1 MANKEILTRIKHKR
15 DTSLNWTI
23 NNPVLLNGE
32 IILVDTAEGRGGLR
46 AKIGDGIKTYT
57 QLPFSD
63 EILRDLINDNKVTID
78 DALSST
84 STNPVQNKVINTA
97 INNLNTL
104 IGDGVKEDMP
114 LYIVG
119 RMTLAASQNGTA
131 LEPNELAELLRTK
144 HCYILQPN
152 LGHGGHKD
160 YMGILSCSVYHEVN
174 EVVCVKCYYIDSSG
188 STGSTGSI
196 GSTQNGR
203 LPSGA
208 I

>member
-32 IILVDTAEGRGGLR
+32 IILVDIVGGNGELR

-63 EILRDLINDNKVTID
+63 EILRDLINDSKVTID

-84 STNPVQNKVINTA
+84 STNPVQNKVINAA
-97 INNLNTL
+97 INDLNTL

-114 LYIVG
+114 LYINRG
-119 RMTLAASQNGTA
+119 KLADSPIDAA
-131 LEPNELAELLRTK
+131 LAPNELAELLRTK
-144 HCYILQPN
+144 HCYIFQPV
-152 LGHGGHKD
+152 LGAGSPEE
-160 YMGILSCSVYHEVN
+160 YSEILSYNFYRDASG
-174 EVVCVKCYYIDSSG
+174 VVCVICYFISSSG
-188 STGSTGSI
+188 GIS
-196 GSTQNGR
+196 STQNGT
-203 LPSGA
+203 PPGA
-208 I
+208 GNT

>member
-32 IILVDTAEGRGGLR
+32 IILVDTAEGKGELR

-63 EILRDLINDNKVTID
+63 EVLRGLINDSKVTID

-104 IGDGVKEDMP
+104 IGDAVKEDMP
-114 LYIVG
+114 LYINRG
-119 RMTLAASQNGTA
+119 KLAASQIDTA

-144 HCYILQPN
+144 HCYILQPV
-152 LGHGGHKD
+152 LGNGSPES
-160 YMGILSCSVYHEVN
+160 YMEILSYSAYHDVN
-174 EVVCVKCYYIDSSG
+174 EVVCVKCYFINSSG
-188 STGSTGSI
+188 GIS
-196 GSTQNGR
+196 STQNGT
-203 LPSGA
+203 PPGST
-208 I
+208 

>member
-23 NNPVLLNGE
+23 NNPVLLDGE
-32 IILVDTAEGRGGLR
+32 IILVDTAEGKGELR

-97 INNLNTL
+97 INDLNTL
-104 IGDGVKEDMP
+104 IGDAVKEDMP

-119 RMTLAASQNGTA
+119 RRTLATSQNGTA
-131 LEPNELAELLRTK
+131 LQPNELAGLLRTK
-144 HCYILQPN
+144 HCYILEPGLV
-152 LGHGGHKD
+152 LGDSDD
-160 YMGILSCSVYHEVN
+160 YMGILSYSAYRGELN
-174 EVVCVKCYYIDSSG
+174 EVVCVKCYFIDPSG
-188 STGSTGSI
+188 VIS
-196 GSTQNGR
+196 STQNGS
-203 LPSGA
+203 PPGGGSA
-208 I
+208 

>member
-32 IILVDTAEGRGGLR
+32 IILVDTAEGKGELR

-63 EILRDLINDNKVTID
+63 EILRDLINDSKVTID

-104 IGDGVKEDMP
+104 IGDAVKEDMP
-114 LYIVG
+114 LYINRG
-119 RMTLAASQNGTA
+119 KLAASPIDAA
-131 LEPNELAELLRTK
+131 LAPNELAELLRTK
-144 HCYILQPN
+144 HCYILKSMP
-152 LGHGGHKD
+152 GHTGQET
-160 YMGILSCSVYHEVN
+160 YSEILSYSLYRDAN
-174 EVVCVKCYYIDSSG
+174 GVVCVKCYFLDSS
-188 STGSTGSI
+188 SI
-196 GSTQNGR
+196 SSTQNGTV
-203 LPSGA
+203 PGSGA
-208 I
+208 N

>member
-32 IILVDTAEGRGGLR
+32 IILVDTAEGKGELR

-63 EILRDLINDNKVTID
+63 EILRDLINDSKVTID

-104 IGDGVKEDMP
+104 IGNAVKEDMP
-114 LYIVG
+114 LYINRG
-119 RMTLAASQNGTA
+119 KLAASPIDAA
-131 LEPNELAELLRTK
+131 LAPNELAELLRTK
-144 HCYILQPN
+144 HCYILQPISD
-152 LGHGGHKD
+152 HAIPET
-160 YMGILSCSVYHEVN
+160 YSEILSYSVYHEAN
-174 EVVCVKCYYIDSSG
+174 EVVCVICYFLSSSSID
-188 STGSTGSI
+188 
-196 GSTQNGR
+196 STQNGV
-203 LPSGA
+203 PPGGSV
-208 I
+208 

>member
-15 DTSLNWTI
+15 DTSLNWII

-32 IILVDTAEGRGGLR
+32 IILVDIVGGNGELR

-114 LYIVG
+114 LYINRG
-119 RMTLAASQNGTA
+119 RLTASPIDAALA
-131 LEPNELAELLRTK
+131 PNELAELLRTK
-144 HCYILQPN
+144 HCYILQSMP
-152 LGHGGHKD
+152 GHTGHET
-160 YMGILSCSVYHEVN
+160 YSEILSYSLYRDTN
-174 EVVCVKCYYIDSSG
+174 GVVCVICYFIDSS
-188 STGSTGSI
+188 SI
-196 GSTQNGR
+196 SSTQNGTI
-203 LPSGA
+203 PGSGGST
-208 I
+208 

>member
-32 IILVDTAEGRGGLR
+32 IILVDTTEGKGELR

-114 LYIVG
+114 LYINRG
-119 RMTLAASQNGTA
+119 KLAASPIDAA
-131 LEPNELAELLRTK
+131 LAPNALADLLRTK
-144 HCYILQPN
+144 HCYILQP
-152 LGHGGHKD
+152 GADHASYD
-160 YMGILSCSVYHEVN
+160 QYSEILSYNFYRGVSG
-174 EVVCVKCYYIDSSG
+174 VVCVICYFINSSSG
-188 STGSTGSI
+188 IS
-196 GSTQNGR
+196 STQNGT
-203 LPSGA
+203 PPGA
-208 I
+208 GNT

>member
-32 IILVDTAEGRGGLR
+32 IILVDTAEGKGELR

-63 EILRDLINDNKVTID
+63 EILRELINDSKVTID

-104 IGDGVKEDMP
+104 IGDAVKEDMP

-119 RMTLAASQNGTA
+119 RRSLAASQNGTA
-131 LEPNELAELLRTK
+131 LAPNELAGLLRTK
-144 HCYILQPN
+144 HCYILQSGS
-152 LGHGGHKD
+152 GHADSED
-160 YMGILSCSVYHEVN
+160 YMGVLSYSVYHKDN
-174 EVVCVKCYYIDSSG
+174 ELACVKCYYIDSSG
-188 STGSTGSI
+188 GIS
-196 GSTQNGR
+196 STQNGT
-203 LPSGA
+203 PPGGA
-208 I
+208 T

>member
-32 IILVDTAEGRGGLR
+32 IILVDTAEGKGELR

-63 EILRDLINDNKVTID
+63 EILRDLINDSKVTID

-104 IGDGVKEDMP
+104 IGNAVKEDMP
-114 LYIVG
+114 LYINRG
-119 RMTLAASQNGTA
+119 KLAASPIDAA
-131 LEPNELAELLRTK
+131 LAPNELAELLRTK
-144 HCYILQPN
+144 HCYILRPISDQASPET
-152 LGHGGHKD
+152 
-160 YMGILSCSVYHEVN
+160 YSEILSYSVYHEAN
-174 EVVCVKCYYIDSSG
+174 EVVCVICYFLSSSSID
-188 STGSTGSI
+188 
-196 GSTQNGR
+196 STQNGV
-203 LPSGA
+203 PPGGSV
-208 I
+208 

>member
-32 IILVDTAEGRGGLR
+32 IILVDTTEGKGELR

-63 EILRDLINDNKVTID
+63 EILRDLINDSKVTID

-97 INNLNTL
+97 INDLNTL
-104 IGDGVKEDMP
+104 IGDAVKEDMP
-114 LYIVG
+114 LYINRG
-119 RMTLAASQNGTA
+119 RLAASPIDAA
-131 LEPNELAELLRTK
+131 LAPHELAELLRTM
-144 HCYILQPN
+144 HSYILQP
-152 LGHGGHKD
+152 
-160 YMGILSCSVYHEVN
+160 
-174 EVVCVKCYYIDSSG
+174 
-188 STGSTGSI
+188 
-196 GSTQNGR
+196 R
-203 LPSGA
+203 
-208 I
+208 

>member
-32 IILVDTAEGRGGLR
+32 IILVDTAEGKGELR

-63 EILRDLINDNKVTID
+63 EVLRDLINDSKVMID

-97 INNLNTL
+97 INDLNTL
-104 IGDGVKEDMP
+104 IGNAVKEDMP
-114 LYIVG
+114 LYIN
-119 RMTLAASQNGTA
+119 RNMLAASPIDAA
-131 LEPNELAELLRTK
+131 LAPNELAELLRTK
-144 HCYILQPN
+144 HCYILRSQPQSE
-152 LGHGGHKD
+152 HTISEQ
-160 YMGILSCSVYHEVN
+160 YSEILSYEFVSDASG
-174 EVVCVKCYYIDSSG
+174 VVCVICYFINSSG
-188 STGSTGSI
+188 GI

-203 LPSGA
+203 LPSGGA

>member
-32 IILVDTAEGRGGLR
+32 IILVDIVGGNGELR
-46 AKIGDGIKTYT
+46 AKIGDGTKTYT

-97 INNLNTL
+97 INDLNTL
-104 IGDGVKEDMP
+104 IGNAVKEDMP
-114 LYIVG
+114 LYIN
-119 RMTLAASQNGTA
+119 RNKLAASPIDAA
-131 LEPNELAELLRTK
+131 LAPNELAELLRTK
-144 HCYILQPN
+144 HCYILQSRPQSE
-152 LGHGGHKD
+152 HIISEQ
-160 YMGILSCSVYHEVN
+160 YSEILSYEFVRDASG
-174 EVVCVKCYYIDSSG
+174 VVCVICYFINSSSG
-188 STGSTGSI
+188 I
-196 GSTQNGR
+196 NSTQNGIV
-203 LPSGA
+203 PSGGGA

>member
-32 IILVDTAEGRGGLR
+32 IILVDIVGGNGELR

-63 EILRDLINDNKVTID
+63 EILRDLINDSKVTID

-114 LYIVG
+114 LYINRG
-119 RMTLAASQNGTA
+119 RLTASPIDAALA
-131 LEPNELAELLRTK
+131 PNELAELLRTK
-144 HCYILQPN
+144 HCYILQPRPQSE
-152 LGHGGHKD
+152 HIISEQ
-160 YMGILSCSVYHEVN
+160 YSEILSYEFVRDAS
-174 EVVCVKCYYIDSSG
+174 EVVCVTCYFINSSSG
-188 STGSTGSI
+188 I
-196 GSTQNGR
+196 GSTQNGMV
-203 LPSGA
+203 PSGGGA

>member
-32 IILVDTAEGRGGLR
+32 IILVDIVGGKGELR

-63 EILRDLINDNKVTID
+63 EILRDLINDSKVTID

-104 IGDGVKEDMP
+104 IGDAMKEDMP
-114 LYIVG
+114 LYINRG
-119 RMTLAASQNGTA
+119 RLTASPIDAALA
-131 LEPNELAELLRTK
+131 PNELAELLRTK
-144 HCYILQPN
+144 HCYILESMP
-152 LGHGGHKD
+152 GHTGD
-160 YMGILSCSVYHEVN
+160 ERYSEILSYVFYRDIN
-174 EVVCVKCYYIDSSG
+174 EVVCVKCYFISSSG
-188 STGSTGSI
+188 SIS
-196 GSTQNGR
+196 STQNGT
-203 LPSGA
+203 LPGGA
-208 I
+208 T

>member
-32 IILVDTAEGRGGLR
+32 IILVDIVGGKGELR

-63 EILRDLINDNKVTID
+63 EILRDLINDSKVTID

-104 IGDGVKEDMP
+104 IGDAVKEDMP
-114 LYIVG
+114 LYIN
-119 RMTLAASQNGTA
+119 RNKLTASPIDAALA
-131 LEPNELAELLRTK
+131 PNELAELLRTK
-144 HCYILQPN
+144 HCYIFKSTPDHT
-152 LGHGGHKD
+152 GD
-160 YMGILSCSVYHEVN
+160 ETYSEILSYVFYRDIN
-174 EVVCVKCYYIDSSG
+174 EVVCVKCYFIDSSG
-188 STGSTGSI
+188 GIS
-196 GSTQNGR
+196 STQNGTH
-203 LPSGA
+203 PGGA
-208 I
+208 T

>member
-32 IILVDTAEGRGGLR
+32 IILVDTTEGKGGLR

-114 LYIVG
+114 LYINRG
-119 RMTLAASQNGTA
+119 KLTASPIDAALA
-131 LEPNELAELLRTK
+131 PNELAELLRTK
-144 HCYILQPN
+144 HCYILQSVPGN
-152 LGHGGHKD
+152 ASHED
-160 YMGILSCSVYHEVN
+160 YMGILSYSVYREAS
-174 EVVCVKCYYIDSSG
+174 EVVCVKCYFISSSG
-188 STGSTGSI
+188 VIS
-196 GSTQNGR
+196 STQNGA
-203 LPSGA
+203 PPGGA
-208 I
+208 A

>member
-32 IILVDTAEGRGGLR
+32 IILVDTPEGKGELR
-46 AKIGDGIKTYT
+46 AKIGDGVKTYT

-63 EILRDLINDNKVTID
+63 EILRDLINDSKVTID

-104 IGDGVKEDMP
+104 IGDAVKEDMP
-114 LYIVG
+114 LYINRG
-119 RMTLAASQNGTA
+119 KLAASPIDAA
-131 LEPNELAELLRTK
+131 LAPNELAELLRTK
-144 HCYILQPN
+144 HCYILESIP
-152 LGHGGHKD
+152 GHTG
-160 YMGILSCSVYHEVN
+160 YETYSEILSYSLYRDVN
-174 EVVCVKCYYIDSSG
+174 GVVCVKCNFISSSG
-188 STGSTGSI
+188 IS
-196 GSTQNGR
+196 STQNGT
-203 LPSGA
+203 PPGGA
-208 I
+208 S

>member
-32 IILVDTAEGRGGLR
+32 IILVDTTEGKGELR

-104 IGDGVKEDMP
+104 ISDGVKEDMP
-114 LYIVG
+114 LYIN
-119 RMTLAASQNGTA
+119 RSKLAASPIDAA
-131 LEPNELAELLRTK
+131 LAPNELAELLRTK
-144 HCYILQPN
+144 HCYILELVP
-152 LGHGGHKD
+152 GFGGHED
-160 YMGILSCSVYHEVN
+160 YMEILSYEFVRTAN
-174 EVVCVKCYYIDSSG
+174 EVVYVKCYFINSSG
-188 STGSTGSI
+188 SIS
-196 GSTQNGR
+196 STQNGT
-203 LPSGA
+203 LPGGGA
-208 I
+208 A

>member
-32 IILVDTAEGRGGLR
+32 IILVDTAEGKGGLR

-63 EILRDLINDNKVTID
+63 EVLRDLINDSKVTID

-97 INNLNTL
+97 INDLNTL
-104 IGDGVKEDMP
+104 IGNAVKEDMP
-114 LYIVG
+114 LYINRG
-119 RMTLAASQNGTA
+119 RLTASPIDADLA
-131 LEPNELAELLRTK
+131 PNELAELLRTK
-144 HCYILQPN
+144 HCYILRPGSAEN
-152 LGHGGHKD
+152 
-160 YMGILSCSVYHEVN
+160 YMEILSYSVYRETN
-174 EVVCVKCYYIDSSG
+174 GVVCVICYFIDSGGNIS
-188 STGSTGSI
+188 
-196 GSTQNGR
+196 STQNGR
-203 LPSGA
+203 LSSGGVT
-208 I
+208 

>member
-15 DTSLNWTI
+15 DTSLNWAI

-32 IILVDTAEGRGGLR
+32 IILVDIVGGKGELR

-63 EILRDLINDNKVTID
+63 EILRDLINDSKVTID

-97 INNLNTL
+97 INDLNTL
-104 IGDGVKEDMP
+104 IGNAVKEDMP
-114 LYIVG
+114 LYINRG
-119 RMTLAASQNGTA
+119 RLAASPIDAA

-144 HCYILQPN
+144 HCYILQPQSE
-152 LGHGGHKD
+152 
-160 YMGILSCSVYHEVN
+160 YTASEQYSEILSYELVRDASG
-174 EVVCVKCYYIDSSG
+174 VVCVKCYFINSSSG
-188 STGSTGSI
+188 IS
-196 GSTQNGR
+196 STQNGTI
-203 LPSGA
+203 PGST
-208 I
+208 

>member
-15 DTSLNWTI
+15 DTSLNWII

-32 IILVDTAEGRGGLR
+32 IILVDIVGGNGELR

-114 LYIVG
+114 LYINRG
-119 RMTLAASQNGTA
+119 RLTASPIDAALA
-131 LEPNELAELLRTK
+131 PNELAELLRTK
-144 HCYILQPN
+144 HCYILQSMP
-152 LGHGGHKD
+152 GHTGHET
-160 YMGILSCSVYHEVN
+160 YSEILSYSLYRDTN
-174 EVVCVKCYYIDSSG
+174 GVVCVICYFIDSS
-188 STGSTGSI
+188 SI
-196 GSTQNGR
+196 SSTQNGTI
-203 LPSGA
+203 PGSGA
-208 I
+208 S

>member
-32 IILVDTAEGRGGLR
+32 IILVDTAEGQGELR

-63 EILRDLINDNKVTID
+63 EVLRGLINDSKVTID

-84 STNPVQNKVINTA
+84 SINPVQNKVINTA

-104 IGDGVKEDMP
+104 IGDAVKEDMP
-114 LYIVG
+114 LYINRG
-119 RMTLAASQNGTA
+119 RLAASPIDAA
-131 LEPNELAELLRTK
+131 LAPNELAELLRTK
-144 HCYILQPN
+144 HCYILEPKSEYTDHE
-152 LGHGGHKD
+152 G
-160 YMGILSCSVYHEVN
+160 YMEILSYSAYRDASGVI
-174 EVVCVKCYYIDSSG
+174 CVICYFISSSG
-188 STGSTGSI
+188 GIS
-196 GSTQNGR
+196 STQNGTR
-203 LPSGA
+203 PGGA
-208 I
+208 T

>member
-32 IILVDTAEGRGGLR
+32 IILVDTAEGKGELR

-63 EILRDLINDNKVTID
+63 EVLRDLINDSKVTID

-97 INNLNTL
+97 INNLKTL
-104 IGDGVKEDMP
+104 IGNAVKEDMP
-114 LYIVG
+114 LYINRG
-119 RMTLAASQNGTA
+119 KLAASPIDAA

-144 HCYILQPN
+144 HCYILQPVS
-152 LGHGGHKD
+152 GHGGHED
-160 YMGILSCSVYHEVN
+160 YMEILSYSVYHEAN
-174 EVVCVKCYYIDSSG
+174 EVVCVICYFINSSSG
-188 STGSTGSI
+188 I
-196 GSTQNGR
+196 NSTQNGTI
-203 LPSGA
+203 PGST
-208 I
+208 

>member
-32 IILVDTAEGRGGLR
+32 IILVDILEGKGGLR

-114 LYIVG
+114 LYINRG
-119 RMTLAASQNGTA
+119 RLAASPIDAA
-131 LEPNELAELLRTK
+131 LAPNELAELLRTK
-144 HCYILQPN
+144 HCYILESIP
-152 LGHGGHKD
+152 GHTGHET
-160 YMGILSCSVYHEVN
+160 YSEILSYSLYRDAN
-174 EVVCVKCYYIDSSG
+174 GVVCVICYFIDSS
-188 STGSTGSI
+188 SI
-196 GSTQNGR
+196 SSTQNGTI
-203 LPSGA
+203 PGGGGA
-208 I
+208 S

>member
-32 IILVDTAEGRGGLR
+32 IILVDTAEGKGELR

-63 EILRDLINDNKVTID
+63 EVLRDLINDSKVTID

-104 IGDGVKEDMP
+104 IGDAVKEDMP

-119 RMTLAASQNGTA
+119 RSTLAASQNGTA

-144 HCYILQPN
+144 HCYILRLRPQSE
-152 LGHGGHKD
+152 HIISEQ
-160 YMGILSCSVYHEVN
+160 YSEILSYEFVRDASGVA
-174 EVVCVKCYYIDSSG
+174 CVTCYFINSSG
-188 STGSTGSI
+188 GI
-196 GSTQNGR
+196 NSTQNGIV
-203 LPSGA
+203 PSGGGA

>member
-32 IILVDTAEGRGGLR
+32 IILVDTAEGKGELR

-63 EILRDLINDNKVTID
+63 EVLRGLINDSKVTID

-104 IGDGVKEDMP
+104 IGDAVKEDMP
-114 LYIVG
+114 LYINRG
-119 RMTLAASQNGTA
+119 RLAASPIDAA
-131 LEPNELAELLRTK
+131 LAPNELAELLRTK
-144 HCYILQPN
+144 HCYILQP
-152 LGHGGHKD
+152 GGAVDD
-160 YMGILSCSVYHEVN
+160 YMEILSCSVYHETN
-174 EVVCVKCYYIDSSG
+174 AVVCVICYFIDSGGKIS
-188 STGSTGSI
+188 
-196 GSTQNGR
+196 STQNG
-203 LPSGA
+203 SHHGGA
-208 I
+208 T

>member
-32 IILVDTAEGRGGLR
+32 IILVDTTEGTGGLR

-104 IGDGVKEDMP
+104 IGDAVKEDMP
-114 LYIVG
+114 LYINRG
-119 RMTLAASQNGTA
+119 RLTASPIDAALA
-131 LEPNELAELLRTK
+131 PNELVELLRTK
-144 HCYILQPN
+144 HCYVLQPKSE
-152 LGHGGHKD
+152 HTD
-160 YMGILSCSVYHEVN
+160 YDAYMEILSCLAYRDIHG
-174 EVVCVKCYYIDSSG
+174 VVCVKCYFIDSSG
-188 STGSTGSI
+188 GIS
-196 GSTQNGR
+196 STQNGT
-203 LPSGA
+203 LSGGGA
-208 I
+208 T

>member
-32 IILVDTAEGRGGLR
+32 IILVDTAEGGGELR

-104 IGDGVKEDMP
+104 IGDAVKEDMP
-114 LYIVG
+114 LYINRG
-119 RMTLAASQNGTA
+119 RLTASPIDAA

-144 HCYILQPN
+144 HCYILESMP
-152 LGHGGHKD
+152 GHTGHET
-160 YMGILSCSVYHEVN
+160 YSEILSYSLYHDVN
-174 EVVCVKCYYIDSSG
+174 GVVCVICYFIDSS
-188 STGSTGSI
+188 SI
-196 GSTQNGR
+196 SSTQNGTI
-203 LPSGA
+203 PGSGA
-208 I
+208 S